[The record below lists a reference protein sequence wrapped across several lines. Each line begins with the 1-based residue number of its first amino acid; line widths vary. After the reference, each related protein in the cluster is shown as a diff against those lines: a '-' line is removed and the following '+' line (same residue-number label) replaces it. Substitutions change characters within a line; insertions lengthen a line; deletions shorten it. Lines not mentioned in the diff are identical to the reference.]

1 MDFRCYPHNI
11 KKRKEKNI
19 MHYRTL
25 VTVNIPEVK
34 PDTETDLVIQDI
46 INNLNTALKRCG
58 KSEIGQRVMSEI
70 YLNRYKGM
78 SNAFAREVYNAVDSL
93 LDQYCG
99 GTENPDYL
107 EFEDLTDSL
116 REEYENKSID
126 CVKLPNGRI
135 VGIHNHIIYDKFIIR
150 DGLVYQKRFG
160 HLKHEKRSKG
170 AKKMK
175 ALPDYPYK
183 KLYKSFEDFAE
194 QEKYMDYNDE
204 YEGYGYVYNPDS
216 FYDWYCIGGRWPQ
229 MFLVKEECTDFTIGD
244 RDYPDNYYEAPQG
257 YRWVSAA
264 RKKDIQW
271 KEMRRCIF
279 NEAIREYKEYRKI
292 FETGIIPDEHYCR
305 ITENGVSAY
314 GQLLYSKG
322 ETLSEYLTREGVKD
336 MCKHIFSQYAHAYLQ
351 DGIYHSCDE
360 CTVDKE
366 TGKSSFE
373 EWRNMLDEFYNSL
386 DDNAVLVSVD
396 CHF

>member
-1 MDFRCYPHNI
+1 
-11 KKRKEKNI
+11 

-183 KLYKSFEDFAE
+183 KLYKKFEDFAE
-194 QEKYMDYNDE
+194 HERCMEYNDE
-204 YEGYGYVYNPDS
+204 YKGYGYLYNPHA
-216 FYDWYCIGGRWPQ
+216 FCDWYLIGGRWPK
-229 MFLVKEECTDFTIGD
+229 MFLVKEDCTDFSVGE
-244 RDYPDNYYEAPQG
+244 RDCPDKYYEVPQG

-271 KEMRRCIF
+271 KEIRRCIF
-279 NEAIREYKEYRKI
+279 NEAIERYKMYKEI
-292 FETGIIPDEHYCR
+292 FETGIIPEGNYCK
-305 ITENGVSAY
+305 ITENSVEHFGNMEY
-314 GQLLYSKG
+314 QKN
-322 ETLSEYLTREGVKD
+322 ETLAEYLTRKCIKEK
-336 MCKHIFSQYAHAYLQ
+336 CKHTFSQFVYAYLK
-351 DGIYHSCDE
+351 DGCYYNKDDYMTNNTNN
-360 CTVDKE
+360 TVPESVWYD
-366 TGKSSFE
+366 
-373 EWRNMLDEFYNSL
+373 MLDEYYNSL
-386 DDNAVLVSVD
+386 DDNTVLISVD
-396 CHF
+396 CHI

>member
-1 MDFRCYPHNI
+1 
-11 KKRKEKNI
+11 
-19 MHYRTL
+19 MHSRTL
-25 VTVNIPEVK
+25 VTVDIPEVK
-34 PDTETDLVIQDI
+34 TDIETDREIQNTISD
-46 INNLNTALKRCG
+46 LETALERCD
-58 KSEIGQRVMSEI
+58 KDSIGSKIMNRI
-70 YLNRYKGM
+70 YLGRFKGM
-78 SNAFAREVYNAVDSL
+78 SNTFARAVYQAVDEL
-93 LDQYCG
+93 LEPYCES
-99 GTENPDYL
+99 TENPDYL
-107 EFEDLTDSL
+107 EFEDHTDEL
-116 REEYENKSID
+116 KDEYENKSVD
-126 CVKLPNGRI
+126 CIKLPGGRI
-135 VGIHNHIIYDKFIIR
+135 VSIHNSIVCGKYTVHN
-150 DGLVYQKRFG
+150 GLVYQKRFG
-160 HLKHEKRSKG
+160 QLKNEKRSKS
-170 AKKMK
+170 AKKMTV
-175 ALPDYPYK
+175 LPNYPYK

-194 QEKYMDYNDE
+194 QENYMVYNDE
-204 YEGYGYVYNPDS
+204 FKGYGYVYNPDA
-216 FYDWYCIGGRWPQ
+216 FYDWYCIGGRWPK

-244 RDYPDNYYEAPQG
+244 RDYPDNHYEAPQG

-271 KEMRRCIF
+271 KEIRRCIF
-279 NEAIREYKEYRKI
+279 NEAIRKYKEYKKI
-292 FETGIIPDEHYCR
+292 FETGIIPKEHYCR
-305 ITENGVSAY
+305 ITESGVSAY

-351 DGIYHSCDE
+351 DEIYHSYDE